1 MNDGLQPW
9 FSNRKRFDL
18 RTPRSYAGR
27 VNEEGLAAINTIYQA
42 QVKMLFLPALLY
54 CTYLETVLLTGVRVV
69 KGRGGCQLPLAVFIL
84 KTHFPPGCSLRIQP
98 PLICSG

>member
-9 FSNRKRFDL
+9 FSNRKKFDL

-27 VNEEGLAAINTIYQA
+27 VNEERLAAINTIYQA

-54 CTYLETVLLTGVRVV
+54 CAYLETVLLTGVRT
-69 KGRGGCQLPLAVFIL
+69 GRGRGDGYQLLLRPGIL
-84 KTHFPPGCSLRIQP
+84 LNSFNEIRPFLYN
-98 PLICSG
+98 

>member
-54 CTYLETVLLTGVRVV
+54 CTYLETVLLTGVRAG
-69 KGRGGCQLPLAVFIL
+69 KGRGWLSTSFGRFYTKNA
-84 KTHFPPGCSLRIQP
+84 FPAWM
-98 PLICSG
+98 

>member
-1 MNDGLQPW
+1 MQPW
-9 FSNRKRFDL
+9 FSNRKKFDL

-54 CTYLETVLLTGVRVV
+54 CEYLENLVGIGV
-69 KGRGGCQLPLAVFIL
+69 GAGGGGGGGGGGIAEVGIDFV
-84 KTHFPPGCSLRIQP
+84 
-98 PLICSG
+98 